1 MQTTSRLL
9 AAIAGLSLAGVVA
22 AQPGLQGV
30 PVDLP
35 DGPAKPGFDIER
47 FGGRGGGW
55 FETFF
60 VDETQPLQQA
70 LDDGDVSA
78 DMRVMVIETAAGM
91 LALVTGQMAYHHLAQ
106 GTADGKDWM
115 ATF

>member
-1 MQTTSRLL
+1 MTPRLL
-9 AAIAGLSLAGVVA
+9 AAIAGVSLAGGLA
-22 AQPGLQGV
+22 AQPVLQGL

-47 FGGRGGGW
+47 FGGAGRGI
-55 FETFF
+55 FETFY
-60 VDETQPLQQA
+60 VEKTQPLQQA
-70 LDDGDVSA
+70 LDDGNVSA
-78 DMRVMVIETAAGM
+78 DMRVMVIETATGN

-106 GTADGKDWM
+106 GTADGKNWM